1 MEKKICHCGLDPQSP
16 ARGIPYDAHRVLCG
30 ANAYDVKYYFN
41 DHFSSLPAAIQAELK
56 ILCVLF
62 TEEVGGIFTIGFA
75 DDGEV
80 ILETVSEADDFY
92 YDEVSS
98 ALMIGKVRET
108 RQELFR
114 SLKLYYCTFF
124 TPPDRHPAMF

>member
-1 MEKKICHCGLDPQSP
+1 MENHS
-16 ARGIPYDAHRVLCG
+16 VLCG

-41 DHFSSLPAAIQAELK
+41 DRFSSLPAAIQAELK

-62 TEEVGGIFTIGFA
+62 TEEVGGIFSISFA

-80 ILETVSEADDFY
+80 ILETASEADDFY

-124 TPPDRHPAMF
+124 KGKPPCY